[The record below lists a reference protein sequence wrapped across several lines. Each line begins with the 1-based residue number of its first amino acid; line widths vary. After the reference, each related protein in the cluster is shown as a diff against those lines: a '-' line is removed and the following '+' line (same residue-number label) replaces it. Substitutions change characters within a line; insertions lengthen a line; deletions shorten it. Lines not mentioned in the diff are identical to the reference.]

1 MPDYYSGM
9 NSREYWIERLIDR
22 DIFARKSEDELLR
35 KLNKHNREAFLKI
48 RRILNDWYNR
58 YAIDNNITLQEA
70 QRILSPVEF
79 QEYRETMAIL
89 RSLYSETND
98 PYIYEEIARLNTRAN
113 ITRKMALMDAI
124 NVELIKYSHNIQ
136 ISIEDHLAGVYR
148 REYESA
154 LQGFDIPISPV
165 INTEAIKEIINYP
178 YAGAMFSDRVWRN
191 KNQLINWIEDDLTKN
206 LIKGTSVQ
214 KMAADLKDRSNTAY
228 HQAER
233 LVRTETNYALNQG
246 HLNSYKKAG
255 VKKYE
260 ILAKIDSRTSAICR
274 EKNGNI
280 IEIEE
285 GGQVGN
291 NCPPFHP
298 NCRTTIIPV
307 IE

>member
-1 MPDYYSGM
+1 MPDYYRGM
-9 NSREYWIERLIDR
+9 RSREYWIERLIDR

-35 KLNKHNREAFLKI
+35 ELNKSNREAFLEI

-70 QRILSPVEF
+70 QRMLSPVEF
-79 QEYRETMAIL
+79 NEYRETMAIL
-89 RSLYSETND
+89 RKLYNETND
-98 PYIYEEIARLNTRAN
+98 PHIYEEIIKLNTRAN
-113 ITRKMALMDAI
+113 ITRKMALMDSI
-124 NVELIKYSHNIQ
+124 NVELIKYSHNVQ
-136 ISIEDHLAGVYR
+136 ISIEDHLTGVYR

-154 LQGFDIPISPV
+154 LQGLNIPIKPV

-178 YAGAMFSDRVWRN
+178 YAGAMFSDRIWRN

-214 KMAADLKDRSNTAY
+214 NMAADLKNRSNTAY
-228 HQAER
+228 YQAER

-246 HLNSYKKAG
+246 HLNGYKKAG
-255 VKKYE
+255 IKKYE
-260 ILAKIDSRTSAICR
+260 ILAHIDERTSEICR
-274 EKNGNI
+274 KKNREVINVMEAI
-280 IEIEE
+280 
-285 GGQVGN
+285 VGTN
-291 NCPPFHP
+291 LPPFHP